1 MGENNAGFNLIVG
14 LTIGLV
20 AGVALGLVLAPKEGR
35 ETRAMVREAISSG
48 MERVRRRDQD
58 ESTDEG

>member
-1 MGENNAGFNLIVG
+1 MGENNAGFNLIIG
-14 LTIGLV
+14 LTAGLV

-35 ETRAMVREAISSG
+35 DTREMVREAISSG
-48 MERVRRRDQD
+48 IERVRRRDQD